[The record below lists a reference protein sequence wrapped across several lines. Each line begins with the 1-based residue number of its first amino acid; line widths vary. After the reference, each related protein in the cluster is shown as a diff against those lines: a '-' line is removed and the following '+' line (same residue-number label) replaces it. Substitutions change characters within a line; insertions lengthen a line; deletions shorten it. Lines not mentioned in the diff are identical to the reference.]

1 MVYSHRY
8 TPSRRG
14 VTAASASLIFSLIF
28 SGVFRGGV
36 RLDLP
41 LRQRLGSDHQRAGSH
56 AERFGEREQ
65 QHVVGIELP
74 GLERLDAALSDSGRG
89 RELALAQAALLTQL
103 ADRLAEKSQIVGFP
117 CALRQRKLSQIA
129 L

>member
-8 TPSRRG
+8 TPLHRG
-14 VTAASASLIFSLIF
+14 VTATSASVVFG
-28 SGVFRGGV
+28 GVFR
-36 RLDLP
+36 LHLP
-41 LRQRLGSDHQRAGSH
+41 LRQRLGPHHQRTGSH
-56 AERFGEREQ
+56 AEGFGEREQ
-65 QHVVGIELP
+65 QHVVGVELP
-74 GLERLDAALSDSGRG
+74 GLERLDAPFSNFGRA

-117 CALRQRKLSQIA
+117 CATRQRKLSQIG